1 MRWNNLFIAGV
12 GAYLPEK
19 VETVD
24 EAIAAGRYTE
34 EKKAMNG
41 YRAVRIAAPDETGPV
56 MAARAGRQ
64 AVARSGHESQEFGLV
79 VHTYMGHQGLDLW
92 TPASYVQREV
102 VGGTAPAFEVK
113 QGCNGFMA
121 AIELAGSYIT
131 ARPDFAAALVTGG
144 DSFRLPYIDRWAT
157 HEQNVDG
164 DGGGAMVLST
174 RGGFARIRAT
184 YSYGDPE
191 LEPMGRTGDRWTD
204 TPFPGGETLAL
215 DARKHDYLRDEDID
229 FDEAIERIS
238 NGVQLSLKRVLHE
251 AEAELSD
258 CRFFLHQQLAETIAV
273 YGLYNLLGVDRAST
287 TFDWGRN
294 IGMVG
299 TVDPVLALDHV
310 IAQREPRPGDLAVLQ
325 GAGAGYVWTTA
336 VIEFLETPRWAQ

>member
-1 MRWNNLFIAGV
+1 MRWNNLYIAGV
-12 GAYLPEK
+12 GSYLPEK

-41 YRAVRIAAPDETGPV
+41 YRAVRIAAPEETGPV
-56 MAARAGRQ
+56 MAVKAGRQ
-64 AVARSGHESQEFGLV
+64 AVARSGYAGEEFGLV
-79 VHTYMGHQGLDLW
+79 VHAYYGHQGLDLW
-92 TPASYVQREV
+92 TPASYVQRET

-121 AIELAGSYIT
+121 AMELAGSYI
-131 ARPDFAAALVTGG
+131 AAHSEFPAALVTGG
-144 DSFRLPYIDRWAT
+144 DAFQLPYIDRWAT

-164 DGGGAMVLST
+164 DGAGAVVLST
-174 RGGFARIRAT
+174 RGGFARVRAS

-191 LEPMGRTGDRWTD
+191 LEPMGRTGDRWND
-204 TPFPGGETLAL
+204 TPFQNGETLTL
-215 DARKHDYLRDEDID
+215 GTRKYDFIRGEDID

-251 AEAELSD
+251 AEAELTD

-287 TFDWGRN
+287 TFDWGSN

-299 TVDPVLALDHV
+299 TTDVVLALDHV
-310 IAQREPRPGDLAVLQ
+310 IAEREPRPGDLAVLQ
-325 GAGAGYVWTTA
+325 SAGAGYVWSTA
-336 VIEFLETPRWAQ
+336 VIEFLETPRWGE